1 MMRTVSAILL
11 AALTLILPGSALP
24 LQTPEPLPFAPW
36 SDAAQALFAG
46 AAFSP
51 DGQTVYFTRYSAFEV
66 DAVKTILVSHRLP
79 SGWSRP
85 EPAPF
90 SGPWSDTT
98 PFVSPDGMRLYF
110 ASNRPVDGR
119 RKDDFDIWFVE
130 RAEKGWGAPRHEN
143 AIASPA
149 NETSPAVT
157 AGGVLYFCSWREEG
171 GMGLGDLWRAEPSG
185 DRHGPP
191 RNLGSP
197 INGPT
202 GEWGVTVSPDESL
215 LVFESSGRAE
225 GVSGSGDLYVSRN
238 DGSGWSP
245 PKHLAAPINTAAS
258 ELTPRF
264 SPDGRTLYF
273 ASNRRGRLEMWEVQ
287 FSIADALRLA
297 VRP

>member
-1 MMRTVSAILL
+1 MMRPVSAILL
-11 AALTLILPGSALP
+11 AALTLILPGSALS
-24 LQTPEPLPFAPW
+24 LQRPEPLPFAPW
-36 SDAAQALFAG
+36 TDAAQSLFAG
-46 AAFSP
+46 ATFSP

-66 DAVKTILVSHRLP
+66 NAVKTIRVSHRL
-79 SGWSRP
+79 GNRWSKP

-110 ASNRPVDGR
+110 ASNRPVAGHP
-119 RKDDFDIWFVE
+119 KEDFDIWFVE
-130 RAEKGWGAPRHEN
+130 RANNGWGAPRHES
-143 AIASPA
+143 AVSSPA

-157 AGGVLYFCSWREEG
+157 SRGVLYFCSWREEG
-171 GMGLGDLWRAEPSG
+171 GMGLGDLWRAEPAG

-197 INGPT
+197 VNGPT
-202 GEWGVTVSPDESL
+202 GEWGVTISPDERL
-215 LVFESSGRAE
+215 LVFESSGRPE

-238 DGSGWSP
+238 DGLGWSS
-245 PKHLAAPINTAAS
+245 PKHLAAPISTPAS
-258 ELTPRF
+258 ELSPRF

-273 ASNRRGRLEMWEVQ
+273 ASNRRGRLEMWQVD

-297 VRP
+297 ERP